1 MANKNVAGP
10 IGKILTDALKEV
22 CEHCNGVEFM
32 FSMTFDD
39 VNDVAGELAAL
50 GITAAGATICGIVFM
65 CARCGHEQT
74 RLAWILDVG
83 ASDGTAITMT
93 HLDSTV
99 ANNLAGFYMIY
110 IGADANDLEEVF
122 VVNTNTAAAPTVI
135 TPVVA
140 PHLDSDGFY
149 IITQFKTEYTPAA

>member
-39 VNDVAGELAAL
+39 INDVAGELKAL
-50 GITAAGATICGIVFM
+50 GITCTGGIISGLVVM

-74 RLAWILDVG
+74 RLAFILDKIKVV
-83 ASDGTAITMT
+83 AAAAITME
-93 HLDSTV
+93 HLDSSII
-99 ANNLAGFYMIY
+99 NNLAGYFVIAL
-110 IGADANDLEEVF
+110 GGTDAMKVF
-122 VVNTNTAAAPTVI
+122 TVASNTVAAPTVI
-135 TPVVA
+135 TLTVA
-140 PHLDSDGFY
+140 PNADTDEQYVL
-149 IITQFKTEYTPAA
+149 ITQFTTEHTPAA